1 MGEIDNDM
9 LWPLQKCGPRT
20 ERTEERTLLSGGGGG
35 MVCQCIPLCVPTCKH
50 VCVVRERCECVG
62 RFKKERHA
70 HARKA

>member
-1 MGEIDNDM
+1 MAIAEVWAENRKNRGEDFII
-9 LWPLQKCGPRT
+9 W
-20 ERTEERTLLSGGGGG
+20 GGG